1 MQELRQCFKKKN
13 SLINQVF
20 KVKDLKK
27 LAFNFPP
34 L

>member
-1 MQELRQCFKKKN
+1 MQELRQCFKKN